1 MMLLSHSHSEQV
13 DRTAEAFTVR
23 IFKQYQ
29 TYTMKRTRRTRKK
42 PVKKGGINTNEEEL
56 ISVRPTV
63 IRWNRRGQTTVISEN
78 VQVYDLTDDLSEEE
92 NILEVPSPP
101 SRTESI
107 MNNKS
112 ISNFGTQEDEN
123 KLYPTNTCPVCFSAL
138 KAACIKGTTG
148 LLQCTRCPSTQ
159 LLCGSCLYP
168 TTSAA
173 CTNKLCPLVSTLLTC
188 DLVSDS
194 KSKVYGCPTFRAC
207 PKCHNLIMHEKGCKF
222 VTCRSC
228 LHRFCFICL
237 QGDCSKDKEKYWNLF
252 CKNPRAKR
260 QRFMSPQS

>member
-123 KLYPTNTCPVCFSAL
+123 KLYPTNTGV
-138 KAACIKGTTG
+138 
-148 LLQCTRCPSTQ
+148 
-159 LLCGSCLYP
+159 
-168 TTSAA
+168 
-173 CTNKLCPLVSTLLTC
+173 
-188 DLVSDS
+188 DS
-194 KSKVYGCPTFRAC
+194 SSEA
-207 PKCHNLIMHEKGCKF
+207 
-222 VTCRSC
+222 
-228 LHRFCFICL
+228 
-237 QGDCSKDKEKYWNLF
+237 
-252 CKNPRAKR
+252 
-260 QRFMSPQS
+260 